1 MNKLLELYNL
11 ILSHKNCVKTE
22 VGNKNV
28 ALQWIL
34 NVVGIPT
41 GIDIFFQ
48 STFK

>member
-11 ILSHKNCVKTE
+11 ILCRKICVKTE

-34 NVVGIPT
+34 NVDGVPT
-41 GIDIFFQ
+41 GINIFFQ
-48 STFK
+48 FTFR